1 MGTVTCRAKVEIVE
15 LSNGKKEILVRE
27 IPYQVNKTRLI
38 ERIAEL
44 AKDKIIEGITDLRDE
59 SSRKGMKI
67 VIEIRRDANANVI
80 LNNLYRFT
88 QLQTTYSVNMIA
100 LDHGQPKCL
109 NLKQILEAY
118 VKHQIEVVTR
128 RTEFDLEKAKN
139 RLHIV
144 EGLLIALADID
155 EVVATIKASKST
167 EEAVNQLI
175 TKFILTEIQAKAI
188 LDMKLQRLTGLEIE
202 KLQQEAKELH
212 ELVEYLMSI
221 LSSHEKL
228 MSIIVDELTEVQR
241 KFGSERKTQIEDYV
255 EVSFDKES
263 YSYGDIVVIT
273 EPNYFNEPLIKRVIA
288 TGGQIVDID
297 YGSSTVYVD
306 GVALEEPYINES
318 FILQN
323 SDDITFPYTVPEGHL
338 FCMGDNRNH
347 STDSRSTL
355 IGAVD
360 ERYILGRAMLRIL
373 PFGNSDI
380 YDYE

>member
-1 MGTVTCRAKVEIVE
+1 MSSDIEKIVE
-15 LSNGKKEILVRE
+15 SVEEEPSVETTVAETDVAETLVTE
-27 IPYQVNKTRLI
+27 VETETTKSNKTSETEPI
-38 ERIAEL
+38 
-44 AKDKIIEGITDLRDE
+44 DKKKQFHLNVYDFVSIIMSAFI
-59 SSRKGMKI
+59 I
-67 VIEIRRDANANVI
+67 
-80 LNNLYRFT
+80 
-88 QLQTTYSVNMIA
+88 IA
-100 LDHGQPKCL
+100 LIFTFAFRLVGVKGQSM
-109 NLKQILEAY
+109 E
-118 VKHQIEVVTR
+118 
-128 RTEFDLEKAKN
+128 
-139 RLHIV
+139 
-144 EGLLIALADID
+144 
-155 EVVATIKASKST
+155 ST
-167 EEAVNQLI
+167 LFENDWLI
-175 TKFILTEIQAKAI
+175 TMEQKQ
-188 LDMKLQRLTGLEIE
+188 
-202 KLQQEAKELH
+202 
-212 ELVEYLMSI
+212 
-221 LSSHEKL
+221 
-228 MSIIVDELTEVQR
+228 
-241 KFGSERKTQIEDYV
+241 YV
-255 EVSFDKES
+255 
-263 YSYGDIVVIT
+263 YGDIVVIT